1 MMTLGEHIEL
11 SKYYS
16 SERELIRYF
25 ERIGPAKS
33 VLLKRNIE
41 ESYPI
46 QYRKIDYENL
56 PFNANIRVF
65 DLVLGQFIMIEQIF
79 TGKNPMPQ
87 NIADFTILSLILR
100 PKNHTEF
107 DNTNEEEES
116 LNRQNILNLDLWDA
130 MSILKDFVDNRNKTL
145 FEDFKGVFYDP
156 DADKEEE
163 EDEEGMD
170 EEFRKA
176 NDFEY
181 KFKEQWYW
189 YNIVRRLAG
198 ENVLMYDKIYML
210 KMETVL
216 PELSFLIQKAKLDR
230 AAEFR
235 AKVANKL

>member
-1 MMTLGEHIEL
+1 MTLGEHIEL

-16 SERELIRYF
+16 SEKELMRYF
-25 ERIGPAKS
+25 ERLGPAKS
-33 VLLKRNIE
+33 VLMRRSIE
-41 ESYPI
+41 ESYPV
-46 QYRKIDYENL
+46 QYRNVNYAEL
-56 PFNANIRVF
+56 PFTANTKVF

-116 LNRQNILNLDLWDA
+116 ENRKNILNLDLWDA

-156 DADKEEE
+156 DAEKEE

-181 KFKEQWYW
+181 KFREQWYW

-210 KMETVL
+210 KMDVVL
-216 PELSFLIQKAKLDR
+216 PELSFLIQKAKLDK

-235 AKVANKL
+235 QRVANKL

>member
-11 SKYYS
+11 SQWMQDANTLERKM
-16 SERELIRYF
+16 RELSI
-25 ERIGPAKS
+25 ERR
-33 VLLKRNIE
+33 LKIFQDIE
-41 ESYPI
+41 DSYPI
-46 QYRKIDYENL
+46 KYQKVNYKELD
-56 PFNANIRVF
+56 FNVSPRVF

-87 NIADFTILSLILR
+87 YLADLQILTLILR
-100 PKNHTEF
+100 PKHHAEF
-107 DNTNEEEES
+107 DNTNQEEELE
-116 LNRQNILNLDLWDA
+116 NRKNVMALPIGVA
-130 MSILKDFVDNRNKTL
+130 MSVLKDFVDDRNRVL
-145 FEDFKGVFYDP
+145 FEEFKGVFYDP

-163 EDEEGMD
+163 EEEVD
-170 EEFRKA
+170 EEFKKA

-189 YNIVRRLAG
+189 YNIVRKLAG
-198 ENVLMYDKIYML
+198 EDVLKYDRVYML

-216 PELSFLIQKAKLDR
+216 PELSFLIQKAKLDK